1 MIVNDLS
8 PCMCETDVTVAFTL
22 RFTYI
27 LNMSYTGYTEG
38 TFSAQINDSRVKVQS
53 LEQQVAQ
60 LTETLFMRDHEIK
73 SLQNLLQKYINN
85 TNTTSCEKQV
95 IETLESSSVENK
107 TKTKQ
112 K

>member
-1 MIVNDLS
+1 MNHTT
-8 PCMCETDVTVAFTL
+8 PCMCGVNVVVAFTL
-22 RFTYI
+22 SFTYI

-60 LTETLFMRDHEIK
+60 LTETLFMRDHEINA
-73 SLQNLLQKYINN
+73 LQKLLQKYINN

-95 IETLESSSVENK
+95 IETLDSSSVENK